1 MINISSTN
9 PALLLF
15 AAALIFVVTVLLV
28 SLRLHSSAGQRR
40 RTELSL
46 GERLRELD
54 RISDRLNELHTVFV
68 TPHLRGGAGET
79 LLEELIKNWLP
90 AESYRFQYGFKSG
103 ARADA
108 VIRLGSYLV
117 AVDAKF
123 PLESVQAAFLPRE
136 GTESGGAA
144 ETTGATGDTPLPSSV
159 RRALLN
165 HAKTISDKYIRPDEG
180 TLQFALMYLPSEAV
194 YYRCFVRESGL
205 AEELLRLNVIPTGP
219 YALFLYIQTVAYGLR
234 GFAFPKRA
242 RELTELS
249 YRLRAEVEALSSDLS
264 TAGTHLKNLGGSF
277 DAVGKRGRNLRELSD
292 RLGRSAEEAEE

>member
-1 MINISSTN
+1 MITLSSTN
-9 PALLLF
+9 VVLLIFLAAVVPAL
-15 AAALIFVVTVLLV
+15 VLLV
-28 SLRLHSSAGQRR
+28 FVLRLNSTARQESRDGSV
-40 RTELSL
+40 LS
-46 GERLRELD
+46 ERLRELD
-54 RISDRLNELHTVFV
+54 RISGRLDELHTVFV

-90 AESYRFQYGFKSG
+90 AESYSFQYGFKSG

-117 AVDAKF
+117 AVDANF
-123 PLESVQAAFLPRE
+123 PVERVQPAFLPRE
-136 GTESGGAA
+136 NEPTGEAGTAA
-144 ETTGATGDTPLPSSV
+144 SAGDTPLPASV
-159 RRALLN
+159 RRPLLN
-165 HAKTISDKYIRPDEG
+165 HAKTISEKYIRPDER
-180 TLQFALMYLPSEAV
+180 TLQFALMYIPSEAV

-242 RELTELS
+242 RELTELT
-249 YRLRAEVEALSSDLS
+249 YRLRAEVEALSADLS

-277 DAVGKRGRNLRELSD
+277 ETVDKRRQKLQELSD
-292 RLGRSAEEAEE
+292 RLGGNSEEDKI